1 MPIPTLEPV
10 PELSPEPIPE
20 MTQKPT
26 AEIASE
32 AVPDPTGTEVPEE
45 ILTLVNQIRLQSGLP
60 ALTNKGTQRA
70 APDKMPKTG
79 KWKGEPFD
87 RLPCLLINT
96 VLKLRI
102 QIPFV
107 LF

>member
-60 ALTNKGTQRA
+60 ALTNKGSQRA
-70 APDKMPKTG
+70 APDKMPKQG
-79 KWKGEPFD
+79 NRKGS
-87 RLPCLLINT
+87 RLIDSPVC
-96 VLKLRI
+96 
-102 QIPFV
+102 
-107 LF
+107 